1 MCVPHFAWP
10 LQLLFLFP
18 PSLSP
23 RVCLASG
30 YRESRDFGS
39 SWGPLRGT
47 VHRHRLTARLK
58 PNHCTINRSP
68 PPRADHS
75 ITDGQFAA
83 GVLPSTSCPPFNK
96 TLRGI
101 REKKT
106 KTAHFGETEQA
117 SEAES
122 VMAGMLEL
130 SAKEFFTY
138 D

>member
-101 REKKT
+101 REKKN
-106 KTAHFGETEQA
+106 KNSSLWRDG
-117 SEAES
+117 
-122 VMAGMLEL
+122 AGIRSRVSYGRNVGIISQGIFYL
-130 SAKEFFTY
+130 
-138 D
+138 